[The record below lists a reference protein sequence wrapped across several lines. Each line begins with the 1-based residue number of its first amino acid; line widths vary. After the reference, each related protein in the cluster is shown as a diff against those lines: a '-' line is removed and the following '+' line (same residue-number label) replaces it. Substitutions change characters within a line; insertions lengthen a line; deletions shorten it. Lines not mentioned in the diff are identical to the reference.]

1 MGASQSK
8 ALLRGTGWWP
18 RERNS
23 RSLRLVKKQKV
34 KKGGRKPEKAT
45 KKLKFEFIYE
55 LKFHIIMKG
64 CCKNLNKFIYK
75 LI

>member
-1 MGASQSK
+1 MVAKRTKFSFSSLSK
-8 ALLRGTGWWP
+8 
-18 RERNS
+18 
-23 RSLRLVKKQKV
+23 
-34 KKGGRKPEKAT
+34 KKGVAEISTDTGKNSYLQKKAT

-55 LKFHIIMKG
+55 LKFHIIIKG